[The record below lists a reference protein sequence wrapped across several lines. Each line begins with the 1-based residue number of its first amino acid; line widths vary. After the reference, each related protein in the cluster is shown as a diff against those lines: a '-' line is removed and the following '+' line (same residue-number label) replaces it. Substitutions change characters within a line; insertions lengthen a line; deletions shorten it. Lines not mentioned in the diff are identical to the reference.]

1 MNIGHSKLGKKRYAG
16 SWWLLLARLSLPSPA
31 VRRDGT
37 ALSGSRVLFSKD
49 LLRCSEGHSLLP
61 TLSESGRGF
70 INDVSVLLL
79 DASHLL
85 LFFYFS
91 LCPWFGG
98 AVWGFVGQMWDISI
112 CFFGYRSS
120 KSMFMEAFDLQV

>member
-1 MNIGHSKLGKKRYAG
+1 MNIGHSKLGKKRYVG

-31 VRRDGT
+31 VRRDET

-70 INDVSVLLL
+70 INDVPVLLL

-85 LFFYFS
+85 FCFLFLTLPLVWRGQFGDLWGKCGIFPFVS
-91 LCPWFGG
+91 LGT
-98 AVWGFVGQMWDISI
+98 
-112 CFFGYRSS
+112 
-120 KSMFMEAFDLQV
+120 EAPKACSC